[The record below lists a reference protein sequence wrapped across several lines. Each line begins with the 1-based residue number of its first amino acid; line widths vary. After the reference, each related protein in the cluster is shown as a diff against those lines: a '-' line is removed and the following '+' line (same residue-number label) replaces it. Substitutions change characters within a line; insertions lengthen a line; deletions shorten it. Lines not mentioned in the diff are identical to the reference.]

1 MEPKR
6 AANGSLVYRAD
17 KFPRGIKP
25 LADYAH
31 SKGLKFGIYSAHGA
45 RTCMG
50 NAASGGDEPHWQQDA
65 DLFASWVRQCLYS
78 VASLCMVGFGPK
90 LVCDTRMSCWQCVII
105 MLCCWWHMNR
115 AWTI

>member
-6 AANGSLVYRAD
+6 AANGSLIYRAD

-31 SKGLKFGIYSAHGA
+31 SKGLKFGIYSAHGS

-65 DLFASWVRQCLYS
+65 DLFASWVIVLLTY
-78 VASLCMVGFGPK
+78 LIF
-90 LVCDTRMSCWQCVII
+90 LVCSMCFPFPE
-105 MLCCWWHMNR
+105 
-115 AWTI
+115 AA

>member
-17 KFPRGIKP
+17 KFPRGIKH

-50 NAASGGDEPHWQQDA
+50 NAGSGGDEPHWQQDA
-65 DLFASWVRQCLYS
+65 DLFASWVSARWDALHVCGAVLS
-78 VASLCMVGFGPK
+78 VFHL
-90 LVCDTRMSCWQCVII
+90 
-105 MLCCWWHMNR
+105 R
-115 AWTI
+115 A

>member
-65 DLFASWVRQCLYS
+65 DLFASWVRRWLYG
-78 VASLCMVGFGPK
+78 VASLCWVM
-90 LVCDTRMSCWQCVII
+90 DQS
-105 MLCCWWHMNR
+105 
-115 AWTI
+115 